1 MSSGPDTSAA
11 AEIAAMVALLRT
23 GRREPRVYASLVEE
37 AGSAQAILEEDDGLL
52 AGQLRSAAA
61 AELAD
66 WSSGGIEVLTVL
78 DPRYPPNLAAVH
90 DRPPLIFVA
99 GRLAPT
105 DSKSV
110 AVIGSRRATA
120 AGIEQARTIS
130 EHLAGAG
137 YTIVSGLAAGIDTA
151 AHETALDLGARTIA
165 VIGTGLRVTYPP
177 QNAALQ
183 RKIAAEGAV
192 VSQFWPDDGPSR
204 QSFPLRN
211 GVMSGLALATVIVEA
226 SQTSGAR
233 IQARL
238 ALGHGRPVLL
248 SSSVLAQP
256 WAREL
261 STRPGVHVFRSA
273 HELTERVEALTST
286 DTLVP

>member
-1 MSSGPDTSAA
+1 VSSGPDTSAA
-11 AEIAAMVALLRT
+11 AETAALVALLKT
-23 GRREPRVYASLVEE
+23 GRREPWAYARLMEE
-37 AGSAQAILEEDDGLL
+37 TGSARAILEEEDGLL
-52 AGQLRSAAA
+52 AGERQDAAA

-66 WSSGGIEVLTVL
+66 WSNQGIGVLTVL

-90 DRPPLIFVA
+90 DRPLLIFVA
-99 GRLAPT
+99 GRLRDT
-105 DSKSV
+105 DSRSV
-110 AVIGSRRATA
+110 AVIGSRRATP
-120 AGIEQARTIS
+120 AGIEQARIIS
-130 EHLAGAG
+130 ERLAGAG

-151 AHETALDLGARTIA
+151 AHRTALDLGARTIA
-165 VIGTGLRVTYPP
+165 VVGTGLRRVYPP
-177 QNAALQ
+177 ENAALQ
-183 RKIAAEGAV
+183 RQIAAEGAV

-248 SSSVLAQP
+248 SSSLLAQP
-256 WAREL
+256 WAGEL
-261 STRPGVHVFRSA
+261 SARPAVHVFRSA
-273 HELTERVEALTST
+273 RDLTERVEQLTST